1 MQTTIFNK
9 SYIWTTL
16 DDHAL
21 RSDEEIISL
30 CRVNLV
36 FLDQTMYGIIRK
48 IRAPNPVELE
58 QKTPSTAT
66 TRKKSTKK
74 TCRDS
79 TWSKTAKKTEQK
91 PKQAPAREKR
101 SRTLS
106 ESRQVTF
113 GIQAPPTVTR
123 SVRSNRQ
130 NIDYLTLNDGLED
143 DEVSSPKRKKRTTY
157 RPCSGPSATHQ
168 AARKHTASPKPKSVP
183 KMGNMTTLPALPSS
197 TAKRAPDTDLTGV
210 PSVTD
215 DQILPDLVPE
225 QEDLDTLQATGAIST
240 EEEMDAAAALLSL
253 GEVRDDTLDGG
264 DDNAELMPI
273 GGQNVPV
280 DAVPEPICLDQL
292 SVDKAIEGLIQ
303 SEEQTKDDTTNDQ
316 PDDQPEQ
323 PTPAPKPDNVPKSKD
338 SPKKQKPDRGTE
350 DHDKPEPAMKGTL
363 EMKTYTLKKKIE
375 TKR

>member
-1 MQTTIFNK
+1 M
-9 SYIWTTL
+9 
-16 DDHAL
+16 
-21 RSDEEIISL
+21 
-30 CRVNLV
+30 
-36 FLDQTMYGIIRK
+36 
-48 IRAPNPVELE
+48 
-58 QKTPSTAT
+58 

-79 TWSKTAKKTEQK
+79 TRSKTAKKTKQK

-106 ESRQVTF
+106 ESCQVTF

-123 SVRSNRQ
+123 SVQSNRQ

-157 RPCSGPSATHQ
+157 RPCSGPSATRQ
-168 AARKHTASPKPKSVP
+168 AARKHTAFPKPKSVP
-183 KMGNMTTLPALPSS
+183 KMGNTTTLPAVPSS
-197 TAKRAPDTDLTGV
+197 TAKRAPDTDLTGI

-225 QEDLDTLQATGAIST
+225 QEDPDTSQATGAIST

-264 DDNAELMPI
+264 EDNAELMPI

-280 DAVPEPICLDQL
+280 DAAPKPIRLDQL
-292 SVDKAIEGLIQ
+292 SVDKAIAGLIQ

-338 SPKKQKPDRGTE
+338 SPKKQKPDHGTE
-350 DHDKPEPAMKGTL
+350 DHDKPELATKGIL
-363 EMKTYTLKKKIE
+363 ETKTYTLKKKIE
-375 TKR
+375 TK